1 MTGKGAAAM
10 GQGRRIE
17 FPWPGRYQTPMSS
30 TVAPSLASSR
40 RDTAMPLEHAR
51 ALRIWLATLALLIVV
66 MVMVGGATRLTD
78 SGLSITEWQP
88 IIGVVPPLS
97 DADWD
102 KAFAAYQKIPQ
113 YTELKRGMSLDEF
126 KTIFWW
132 EWAHRFLGR
141 LIGVVFF
148 VPFIGFWLAGY
159 IPRAYRPRLIG
170 LFLLGGLQGA
180 VGWYMVKSGL
190 VNRTDVSQYRLA
202 AHFGTALLI
211 LGYTLWL
218 LFGLG
223 AEAREDHHDTRLRAP
238 IWVAGSILGLIF
250 LQLLAGALVAGLD
263 AGFGFNTWPLI
274 NGAFIPKRLGE
285 ASPWYLNLF
294 ENPLTVQFDHR
305 MLGYTVI
312 AACFAQ
318 LAWLALRRAPPQLI
332 GSALTLAL
340 LALLQA
346 VLGVWTLLV
355 AVPIPLGLAHQAG
368 AVAVFYAAV
377 YHLWLTTRATAP
389 EKAHAESACSRS
401 AMMSAGS
408 SSPTESRTTSGPAPA
423 RSRCSSVSW
432 R

>member
-1 MTGKGAAAM
+1 MVRAGNIAAAM
-10 GQGRRIE
+10 GQGRQIE

-30 TVAPSLASSR
+30 TVAPSLASPR
-40 RDTAMPLEHAR
+40 RETAPPEHAR

-66 MVMVGGATRLTD
+66 MVMVGGATRLTG

-102 KAFAAYQKIPQ
+102 KAFATYQKIPQ

-141 LIGVVFF
+141 LIGVVFS
-148 VPFIGFWLAGY
+148 VPFLGFWLAGY
-159 IPRAYRPRLIG
+159 IPRAYLPRLIG

-190 VNRTDVSQYRLA
+190 VDRTGVSQYRLA

-223 AEAREDHHDTRLRAP
+223 AEAREDHHGARLRAP

-250 LQLLAGALVAGLD
+250 LQLLAGALVAGLE

-274 NGAFIPKRLGE
+274 NGAFIPNGLGE
-285 ASPWYLNLF
+285 ASPWYLNPF

-305 MLGYTVI
+305 MLGYSVV
-312 AACFAQ
+312 AAGFAQ

-340 LALLQA
+340 IASLQA
-346 VLGVWTLLV
+346 LLGVWTLLLV
-355 AVPIPLGLAHQAG
+355 VPIPLGVAHQTG
-368 AVAVFYAAV
+368 AVAVFCAAV
-377 YHLWLTTRATAP
+377 YHLWLTTRLTAP
-389 EKAHAESACSRS
+389 EMVHTAASA
-401 AMMSAGS
+401 
-408 SSPTESRTTSGPAPA
+408 
-423 RSRCSSVSW
+423 
-432 R
+432 

>member
-1 MTGKGAAAM
+1 M
-10 GQGRRIE
+10 GQGTKIE
-17 FPWPGRYQTPMSS
+17 FDHAGSYQTPMSEMTAASADS
-30 TVAPSLASSR
+30 TPFEPS
-40 RDTAMPLEHAR
+40 MPAQHVR
-51 ALRIWLATLALLIVV
+51 ALRIWLGALALLIVA
-66 MVMVGGATRLTD
+66 MILVGGATRLTD

-88 IIGVVPPLS
+88 IIGAVPPLS

-102 KAFAAYQKIPQ
+102 KAFAAYQKIPE
-113 YTELKRGMSLDEF
+113 YIELKRGMSLDQF
-126 KTIFWW
+126 KTIYWW

-148 VPFIGFWLAGY
+148 LPFVGFCAASY
-159 IPRAYRPRLIG
+159 IPRALLPKLIG

-190 VNRTDVSQYRLA
+190 VDRTDVSQYRLA
-202 AHFGTALLI
+202 AHFGIALSI

-223 AEAREDHHDTRLRAP
+223 GDREGGRDPVRSRAP
-238 IWVAGSILGLIF
+238 AWVAGGIFALVF

-274 NGAFIPKRLGE
+274 NGSFVPEGLGE

-305 MLGYTVI
+305 MLGYAVVI
-312 AACFAQ
+312 AALTQ
-318 LAWLALRRAPPQLI
+318 LAWLALRRAPSPI
-332 GSALTLAL
+332 VGSALTLAL

-346 VLGVWTLLV
+346 VIGVWTLLL

-368 AVAVFYAAV
+368 AIAVFTAALF
-377 YHLWLTTRATAP
+377 HLWLTARAA
-389 EKAHAESACSRS
+389 
-401 AMMSAGS
+401 
-408 SSPTESRTTSGPAPA
+408 APA
-423 RSRCSSVSW
+423 KTYAAASA
-432 R
+432 

>member
-1 MTGKGAAAM
+1 M
-10 GQGRRIE
+10 
-17 FPWPGRYQTPMSS
+17 
-30 TVAPSLASSR
+30 PSKR
-40 RDTAMPLEHAR
+40 GW

-66 MVMVGGATRLTD
+66 MVLVGGATRLTN

-97 DADWD
+97 DADWQ
-102 KAFAAYQKIPQ
+102 KAFGAYQKIPQ

-148 VPFIGFWLAGY
+148 APFVGFWLAGY
-159 IPRAYRPRLIG
+159 IPRAYLPRLIG

-190 VNRTDVSQYRLA
+190 VDRTDVSQYRLA
-202 AHFGTALLI
+202 AHFGTALVI

-223 AEAREDHHDTRLRAP
+223 AEALEDHHGTRSRAP
-238 IWVAGSILGLIF
+238 TWVAGAILALIF

-274 NGAFIPKRLGE
+274 NGSFIPKGLGD

-294 ENPLTVQFDHR
+294 ENPLAVQFDHR
-305 MLGYTVI
+305 MLGYTVV
-312 AACFAQ
+312 AAVLAQ
-318 LAWLALRRAPPQLI
+318 LAWLALRRAPTQLI

-346 VLGVWTLLV
+346 MLGVWTLLLV
-355 AVPIPLGLAHQAG
+355 VPIPLGLAHQAG
-368 AVAVFYAAV
+368 AVAVFCVAI
-377 YHLWLTTRATAP
+377 YHLWLTTQAQATMP
-389 EKAHAESACSRS
+389 EKVHAVASA
-401 AMMSAGS
+401 
-408 SSPTESRTTSGPAPA
+408 
-423 RSRCSSVSW
+423 
-432 R
+432 

>member
-1 MTGKGAAAM
+1 
-10 GQGRRIE
+10 
-17 FPWPGRYQTPMSS
+17 MSS
-30 TVAPSLASSR
+30 TVAPSLASPR
-40 RDTAMPLEHAR
+40 RETAPPEHAR

-66 MVMVGGATRLTD
+66 MVMVGGATRLTG

-102 KAFAAYQKIPQ
+102 KAFATYQKIPQ

-141 LIGVVFF
+141 LIGVVFS
-148 VPFIGFWLAGY
+148 VPFLGFWLAGY
-159 IPRAYRPRLIG
+159 IPRAYLPRLIS

-190 VNRTDVSQYRLA
+190 VDRTDVSQYRLA

-223 AEAREDHHDTRLRAP
+223 AEAREDHHGALLRAP

-250 LQLLAGALVAGLD
+250 LQLLAGALVAGLE

-274 NGAFIPKRLGE
+274 NGAFIPNGLGE
-285 ASPWYLNLF
+285 ASPWYLNPF

-305 MLGYTVI
+305 MLGYSVV

-318 LAWLALRRAPPQLI
+318 LAWLALRHAPPQLI
-332 GSALTLAL
+332 DSALTLAL
-340 LALLQA
+340 IASLQA
-346 VLGVWTLLV
+346 LLGVWTLLLV
-355 AVPIPLGLAHQAG
+355 VPIPLGVAHQTG
-368 AVAVFYAAV
+368 AVAVFCAAV
-377 YHLWLTTRATAP
+377 YHLWLTTRLTAP
-389 EKAHAESACSRS
+389 EMVHTAASA
-401 AMMSAGS
+401 
-408 SSPTESRTTSGPAPA
+408 
-423 RSRCSSVSW
+423 
-432 R
+432 

>member
-1 MTGKGAAAM
+1 MAGTSQAMTGKGAAAM

-40 RDTAMPLEHAR
+40 RETAMPLEHAR

-66 MVMVGGATRLTD
+66 IVMVGGATRLTD

-141 LIGVVFF
+141 LIGVVFC
-148 VPFIGFWLAGY
+148 VPFVGFWVAGY
-159 IPRAYRPRLIG
+159 IPRAYLPRLIG
-170 LFLLGGLQGA
+170 LFLFGGLQGA

-190 VNRTDVSQYRLA
+190 VDRTDVSQYRLA

-223 AEAREDHHDTRLRAP
+223 AEAREDHHGARLRAP
-238 IWVAGSILGLIF
+238 ICVAGSILGLIF
-250 LQLLAGALVAGLD
+250 SQLLAGALVAGLD

-274 NGAFIPKRLGE
+274 NGAFIPNGLGE
-285 ASPWYLNLF
+285 ASPWYLNPF

-305 MLGYTVI
+305 MLGYSVV

-340 LALLQA
+340 IASLQA
-346 VLGVWTLLV
+346 LLGVWTLLLV
-355 AVPIPLGLAHQAG
+355 VPIPLGLAHQTG
-368 AVAVFYAAV
+368 AVAVFCAAV
-377 YHLWLTTRATAP
+377 YHLWLTTRLTAP
-389 EKAHAESACSRS
+389 EKVHAAASA
-401 AMMSAGS
+401 
-408 SSPTESRTTSGPAPA
+408 
-423 RSRCSSVSW
+423 
-432 R
+432 